1 MLIDVSYSTLYKS
14 FFFFFFQF
22 YACLLVFSLLLSL
35 HVSLSVIAEHFLI
48 NDNFFLILKS
58 SLFRLFGFKIHPTV
72 YKLQQTW
79 TTTITISTI
88 SNLSLIISRLK
99 ILNVIWKISFFLFF
113 ALLKFFNDA
122 ACDPC
127 IWIFCSVTWNVHF
140 SLHFICRKHK
150 YCELMF
156 SKSFFF
162 FSTAIS

>member
-72 YKLQQTW
+72 YKLQQT
-79 TTTITISTI
+79 
-88 SNLSLIISRLK
+88 
-99 ILNVIWKISFFLFF
+99 
-113 ALLKFFNDA
+113 
-122 ACDPC
+122 
-127 IWIFCSVTWNVHF
+127 
-140 SLHFICRKHK
+140 
-150 YCELMF
+150 
-156 SKSFFF
+156 
-162 FSTAIS
+162 